1 MAVIMRLRPRGVL
14 AIRMSRASCWSS
26 TLAGLLIVWAALL
39 GSNPARAEL
48 LEFSGTLSITH
59 IPFLTAGY
67 PLGTQGSFAHTG
79 SGVGVSS
86 STPNRVTGFVGV
98 SGFTGTGTSFVN
110 GTFQPPTLWRFR
122 VTGIGSPDF
131 SGAPFSG
138 APLHGPL
145 AVRGF
150 LSVTNTPNASPLY
163 TDFFTAPLTANGT
176 AGLGLGGTVANL
188 RFGQWTAGLVALQG
202 VATSYSGTRST
213 TLSRSGFD
221 ARTAG
226 GAGSLQ
232 LVTPIRIQASSGALD
247 RGGFAVLELQ
257 FAPEPD
263 RLLLLGSGATV
274 LALLGARRHQRGGG
288 TRRGLGPRP

>member
-1 MAVIMRLRPRGVL
+1 
-14 AIRMSRASCWSS
+14 MSHASCWSS
-26 TLAGLLIVWAALL
+26 ALAGLLIVWAALL

-59 IPFLTAGY
+59 IPFLTHGY
-67 PLGTQGSFAHTG
+67 SLGTTGSFAHSG

-86 STPNRVTGFVGV
+86 TTPNQVTGFVGV

-131 SGAPFSG
+131 SGR
-138 APLHGPL
+138 PLHGPL

-150 LSVTNTPNASPLY
+150 LTVTLAAS
-163 TDFFTAPLTANGT
+163 TMFTAPLTANGT

-188 RFGQWTAGLVALQG
+188 RFGQWTTGLVQLQG
-202 VATSYSGTRST
+202 VATSFPGTQST
-213 TLSRSGFD
+213 TLSQSGFD
-221 ARTAG
+221 ARTG
-226 GAGSLQ
+226 DGVGSLQ
-232 LVTPIRIQASSGALD
+232 LVTPIRIQGSPDAPD

-257 FAPEPD
+257 FVPEPD
-263 RLLLLGSGATV
+263 RLLLLGSGAV
-274 LALLGARRHQRGGG
+274 SLALLGARRRQQGEG
-288 TRRGLGPRP
+288 TRDGAGPRR